1 MEHIEETVNNK
12 PAQQAYQRPNGEVE
26 LDLINIF
33 SHMGKQK
40 KLVAYLLALAILVG
54 TAAGAL
60 YSGFEHLSGK
70 GSFTRALITFEFEG
84 IEKGI
89 DPNGASFDVSMI
101 KSPYVIQPALSE
113 LGIPENYAEK
123 VRQNL
128 SIVGVIP
135 EDAVDKITVIE
146 KISEKDASEYE
157 KILDVSYFPSQ
168 YIIYLYDDGTFGPKE
183 LTQILDGI
191 LASYKQYFIDTYAT
205 NDVLTV
211 TANLLD
217 TGDYDYPEYTE
228 LFETQVDIM
237 ASYATERMNDAPDFR
252 SSQTGLSFEDIV
264 TALDFVKSVD
274 VARLVSYVESNSL
287 TKNKTRQI
295 EYYNYNI
302 RELTNKLSE
311 LQTRLD
317 SVVSTISSYEKDPVV
332 IVSNSDSTLEYGEKN
347 KYYDDLVTQ
356 KITLNKQIAE
366 TNTKINKYYLKV
378 NDLQNSNKMA
388 TQSDFDYADNLISK
402 LRTTV
407 ASWVELTETTTQ
419 EYYSTTLL
427 SNAVKVSVEPQYYID
442 GGLGHIAKNVIVCSA
457 ALVLVVLIWWFA
469 AAVKKEILLM
479 RGVENKAAKSRE
491 E

>member
-1 MEHIEETVNNK
+1 MEHIEETVNSK
-12 PAQQAYQRPNGEVE
+12 PAQQAVQRPSGEVE

-40 KLVAYLLALAILVG
+40 KLIAYLLTLAILVG
-54 TAAGAL
+54 AAAGAL

-70 GSFTRALITFEFEG
+70 GSFSRALITFQFEG
-84 IEKGI
+84 IEEGV
-89 DPNGASFDVSMI
+89 DPNGAAFDVNMI
-101 KSPYVIQPALSE
+101 KSPYVIQSALAD
-113 LGIPENYAEK
+113 LGIAENYAET
-123 VRQNL
+123 VRQNI

-146 KISEKDASEYE
+146 KISEKDASAYE

-183 LTQILDGI
+183 LTKILDGI
-191 LASYKQYFIDTYAT
+191 LASYKQYFIDTYAQ

-237 ASYATERMNDAPDFR
+237 SSYATERMNDAPDFR

-264 TALDFVKSVD
+264 TALDFVKTVD

-287 TKNKTRQI
+287 TKNKSRQI

-317 SVVSTISSYEKDPVV
+317 SVVSTINGYEKDPVV

-356 KITLNKQIAE
+356 KISLNRQIAE
-366 TNTKINKYYLKV
+366 TNTRINKYYLKV
-378 NDLQNSNKMA
+378 NDLQNSAKTA
-388 TQSDFDYADNLISK
+388 SQADFEYADNLISK

-427 SNAVKVSVEPQYYID
+427 SNAVKVSVEPQYYVD
-442 GGLGHIAKNVIVCSA
+442 GGITHIIKNMIVCCA
-457 ALVLVVLIWWFA
+457 ALVLAVLIWWFA
-469 AAVKKEILLM
+469 NAVKREILVM
-479 RGVENKAAKSRE
+479 RGVETKAARGRE
-491 E
+491 

>member
-12 PAQQAYQRPNGEVE
+12 PAQQAVQRPSGEVE

-40 KLVAYLLALAILVG
+40 KLVAYLLILAILVG

-70 GSFTRALITFEFEG
+70 GSYSKALLTFQFEG
-84 IEKGI
+84 IEDGVG
-89 DPNGASFDVSMI
+89 PNGAAFDVNML
-101 KSPYVIQPALSE
+101 KSPYVIQSALSE
-113 LGIPENYAEK
+113 LGITENYAET
-123 VRQNL
+123 VRQNM

-135 EDAVDKITVIE
+135 QDAVDQITVIE
-146 KISEKDASEYE
+146 KISEKDASAYQ

-168 YIIYLYDDGTFGPKE
+168 YIVYLYDDGTFGPKE
-183 LTQILDGI
+183 LTQILDGVI
-191 LASYKQYFIDTYAT
+191 ASYKQYFIDTYAQ

-237 ASYATERMNDAPDFR
+237 TSYATERMQDAPDFR
-252 SSQTGLSFEDIV
+252 SSQTGLSFEDII
-264 TALDFVKSVD
+264 TALDFVKTVD

-317 SVVSTISSYEKDPVV
+317 SVVSTINSYEKDPVV
-332 IVSNSDSTLEYGEKN
+332 IVSNTDSTLEYGEKN

-356 KITLNKQIAE
+356 KISLNKQIAE

-378 NDLQNSNKMA
+378 NDLQNSAKIA
-388 TQSDFDYADNLISK
+388 SQADFDYADNLISK

-407 ASWVELTETTTQ
+407 TSWVELTETTTQ

-442 GGLGHIAKNVIVCSA
+442 GGLGHIAKNVIVCA
-457 ALVLVVLIWWFA
+457 AVLVLAVLIWWFA
-469 AAVKKEILLM
+469 AAVKKEIVLM
-479 RGVENKAAKSRE
+479 RVIEGKESKN
-491 E
+491 